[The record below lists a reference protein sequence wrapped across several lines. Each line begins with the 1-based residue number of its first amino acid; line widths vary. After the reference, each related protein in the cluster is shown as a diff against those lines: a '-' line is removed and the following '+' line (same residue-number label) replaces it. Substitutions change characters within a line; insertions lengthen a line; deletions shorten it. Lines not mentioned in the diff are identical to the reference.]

1 MDPKV
6 EHELQCECNLSKSN
20 PRQNKI
26 TPPRTVNQRFDVP
39 AMQDQKIVDPRNQAF
54 FLTTALQHSQQA
66 CTMAQTQ
73 KSFWKNTQNFLLT
86 LGNANARRII
96 NLKDELNDVQ
106 KNGNYQLK
114 ALSQTDLKSLKNLRK
129 ALLTDVN
136 WLRAQNNPAASLKVI
151 ETALK
156 HDVTSSQLEA
166 ARARALAA
174 LNQHDQAIQIWQAQA
189 SSDKLKI
196 KQQARTEIRIYEQSH
211 RSSIELL
218 HSLRTALRSELVTIK
233 HLPETAPHQLS
244 ALEIPALNEAIELRK
259 NKNEQLSLKLLEL
272 CIQHGVRTDLIDD
285 NKARSL
291 HNLGFKREAIHI
303 WQSLLSSQN
312 QDRKDSAQKILTK
325 MSQNLLDN
333 IKKTITSKQH
343 PIRYLPEQS
352 PHDLSKLGLSIL
364 KEAIELRKAK
374 HEDLSLQILEL
385 TASAGFETD
394 AINENRA
401 RALINLKRNTEAVQL
416 LQELLSSKKK
426 ETKDST
432 KRILKNL
439 GQNLLTQSRK
449 ILTSHG
455 WQIRHLPEHPPEL
468 LMQLEPALLKE
479 AIDLRK
485 EKQEILSLKL
495 LDLSIQ
501 SGLKTERIDD
511 NRARALVNKEKYME
525 AVSIWNTLKE
535 SKNPKMQETA
545 LSMLRRFGEKGF
557 QQRILKEVDSILM
570 DKKDNKQAINLLTDA
585 ILQNPNDDSFHEKL
599 GEVAMKQSSE
609 NNQSEQQFEELADH
623 SQALAGFEAF
633 VTALEQR
640 YKPALESANDI

>member
-1 MDPKV
+1 
-6 EHELQCECNLSKSN
+6 
-20 PRQNKI
+20 
-26 TPPRTVNQRFDVP
+26 
-39 AMQDQKIVDPRNQAF
+39 MQDQKIADPRNQAF

-86 LGNANARRII
+86 LGNANAQRIV

-189 SSDKLKI
+189 SSDKSKI
-196 KQQARTEIRIYEQSH
+196 KQQARAEIRIYEQNH
-211 RSSIELL
+211 RLSIELL
-218 HSLRTALRSELVTIK
+218 HSLRTALRSQLVEIK

-244 ALEIPALNEAIELRK
+244 ALELPALNEAIELRK
-259 NKNEQLSLKLLEL
+259 NKNEQISLKLLEL
-272 CIQHGVRTDLIDD
+272 CIQYGVHSDLIDD
-285 NKARSL
+285 NKARAL
-291 HNLGFKREAIHI
+291 HKLGFKREAIHI

-312 QDRKDSAQKILTK
+312 QDRRDSAQKILTK
-325 MSQNLLDN
+325 MSQNLLN
-333 IKKTITSKQH
+333 TIKKTIARKHQR
-343 PIRYLPEQS
+343 IRHLPEQS
-352 PHDLSKLGLSIL
+352 PHNLSKLGLSIL
-364 KEAIELRKAK
+364 QEAIELRKVK
-374 HEDLSLQILEL
+374 QDSLSLQILEL

-416 LQELLSSKKK
+416 LQELLSSKKN
-426 ETKDST
+426 ETKNSA

-449 ILTSHG
+449 ILTSNG

-468 LMQLEPALLKE
+468 LTQLEPVLLKE

-485 EKQEILSLKL
+485 EKQEVLSLKL

-511 NRARALVNKEKYME
+511 NRARAFVNDEKYME

-535 SKNPKMQETA
+535 SKNAKIQETA

-557 QQRILKEVDSILM
+557 QQRILKEVNSILM
-570 DKKDNKQAINLLTDA
+570 DKKDSKQAINLLTDA
-585 ILQNPNDDSFHEKL
+585 ILQNPNDDIFHEKL
-599 GEVAMKQSSE
+599 GEVAAKQSSV
-609 NNQSEQQFEELADH
+609 NTQSEQKFDELSAH
-623 SQALAGFEAF
+623 IQALAGFEAF

-640 YKPALESANDI
+640 YKPALESADDI